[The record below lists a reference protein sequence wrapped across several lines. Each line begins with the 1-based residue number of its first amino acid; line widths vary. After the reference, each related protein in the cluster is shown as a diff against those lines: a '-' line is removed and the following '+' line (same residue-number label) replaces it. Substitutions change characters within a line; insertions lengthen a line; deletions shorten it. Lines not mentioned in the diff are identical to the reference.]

1 MIQYLFIGL
10 ILIGMYGLLTQKNL
24 IKIIVALNVLEVGVN
39 LFIISTGY
47 VKDGIAPILFSGAKT
62 NVGNFVDPL
71 PQALVLTAIVIGVGV
86 TALALTVVRKLYEK
100 YGTLELDEMG
110 SEKND

>member
-10 ILIGMYGLLTQKNL
+10 ILIGIYGLLTQKNL
-24 IKIIVALNVLEVGVN
+24 IKLVVALNVLEVGVN

-47 VKDGIAPILFSGAKT
+47 VKDGVAPILFKGVPST
-62 NVGNFVDPL
+62 NGTFVDPL

-86 TALALTVVRKLYEK
+86 TALALTVVRKIYEK
-100 YGTLELDEMG
+100 HGTLNLDEMG
-110 SEKND
+110 SESDD

>member
-10 ILIGMYGLLTQKNL
+10 ILIGIYGLLTQKNL
-24 IKIIVALNVLEVGVN
+24 IKLVVALNVLEIGVN
-39 LFIISTGY
+39 LFIVSTGY
-47 VKDGIAPILFSGAKT
+47 VNDGVAPILFK
-62 NVGNFVDPL
+62 NVTSSNSTFVDPL

-86 TALALTVVRKLYEK
+86 TALALTIVRKIYEK

-110 SEKND
+110 SESND